1 MSFSNYI
8 KDNNIFENYRKNEK
22 MTRENSHTNY
32 KVNIKSIINLYK
44 KDKKEEKEEKN
55 ININRRILTPNFNN
69 IEKSNNLLNFKN
81 EAENMFINNIC
92 DTNDYN
98 SIYKN
103 IIILLNNIIIEYKNN
118 ENKLNEIFK
127 LIYEYIYNINDKRNK
142 RKKPKSSIKKQKS
155 AIQIVDNIFKGNINE
170 KIIKNNNRN
179 NSSYEK
185 SQINELNYLIYIN
198 ELHKKIFNLEQE
210 LNIKTAK
217 QILNKK
223 IKLQDYNKYYSNNDL
238 KIRSQSFTIN
248 SLVNNFLN
256 KNLLENKNEK
266 KNKLKISL
274 KDIINDFN
282 YDNNISYKLKLF
294 KNKNYLLSHPKLNYN
309 GYFNNNK
316 GKLSNIIN
324 EKLNKIPLETF
335 GVKMT
340 TKLQTNKNSDLYLSF
355 SPTKF
360 KVEGIRSNKNIK
372 NLNLNI
378 S

>member
-1 MSFSNYI
+1 
-8 KDNNIFENYRKNEK
+8 
-22 MTRENSHTNY
+22 
-32 KVNIKSIINLYK
+32 
-44 KDKKEEKEEKN
+44 
-55 ININRRILTPNFNN
+55 
-69 IEKSNNLLNFKN
+69 
-81 EAENMFINNIC
+81 MFINNIC

-103 IIILLNNIIIEYKNN
+103 IIILLNNIIIEYKYK

-155 AIQIVDNIFKGNINE
+155 SMQIVDNIFKGNINE
-170 KIIKNNNRN
+170 KLIKNNNRN

-340 TKLQTNKNSDLYLSF
+340 TKLQTNKNSYLYLSF
-355 SPTKF
+355 NPTKF